1 MFDKIVA
8 YLEKRMEDNA
18 INPDPFER
26 RQVAVASL
34 LIEASRLD
42 GHYDP
47 VEQGTVVRLLKET
60 LNLPADQARTLLSLA
75 EVRQANTYD
84 DWIFS
89 NAVRK
94 GYSMDER
101 KEIVT
106 NLWEV
111 CLIDGQLDRLENM
124 LVDRVA
130 TELGLTVAE
139 TAAAKAAA
147 QAKMKG

>member
-8 YLEKRMEDNA
+8 YLEKRIENNA

-26 RQVAVASL
+26 GQVAVAAL

-47 VEQGTVVRLLKET
+47 VEQGTVVRLLRET
-60 LNLPADQARTLLSLA
+60 LKLPADEARTLLSLA
-75 EVRQANTYD
+75 EIRQANTYD
-84 DWIFS
+84 DWIFT

-94 GYSMDER
+94 GYSLDER
-101 KEIVT
+101 KEIVK

-111 CLIDGQLDRLENM
+111 ALIDGQLDRMENLM
-124 LVDRVA
+124 IDRVA
-130 TELGLTVAE
+130 TELGLTIADTV
-139 TAAAKAAA
+139 AAKAAA
-147 QAKMKG
+147 QAKS

>member
-26 RQVAVASL
+26 RQVAVACL

-42 GHYDP
+42 GHYDA
-47 VEQGTVVRLLKET
+47 VEQGTVVRLIKDMLK
-60 LNLPADQARTLLSLA
+60 LPPEQARTLASLA
-75 EVRQANTYD
+75 QVRQANTYD
-84 DWIFS
+84 DWIFT

-101 KEIVT
+101 KEIVR

-111 CLIDGQLDRLENM
+111 ALIDGQLDRMENEM
-124 LVDRVA
+124 IDRVA

-139 TAAAKAAA
+139 TAAAKKAA
-147 QAKMKG
+147 QAKTQS

>member
-8 YLEKRMEDNA
+8 YLEKRMENNA

-26 RQVAVASL
+26 RQVAVACL

-47 VEQGTVVRLLKET
+47 VEQGTVIRLLKET
-60 LNLPADQARTLLSLA
+60 LKLPPEQARTLLSLA

-84 DWIFS
+84 NWIFT

-94 GYSMDER
+94 GYGMDER
-101 KEIVT
+101 KEIVKD
-106 NLWEV
+106 LWEV
-111 CLIDGQLDRLENM
+111 ALIDGQLDRMEN
-124 LVDRVA
+124 LLIDRVA
-130 TELGLTVAE
+130 TELGLTIAD
-139 TAAAKAAA
+139 TAAAKKAA
-147 QAKMKG
+147 QEKSNG

>member
-8 YLEKRMEDNA
+8 YLEKRIENNA

-26 RQVAVASL
+26 GQVAVAAL

-47 VEQGTVVRLLKET
+47 VEQGTVVRLLRET
-60 LNLPADQARTLLSLA
+60 LKLPAEEARTLLSLA
-75 EVRQANTYD
+75 EIRQANTYD
-84 DWIFS
+84 DWIFT

-94 GYSMDER
+94 GYSLDER
-101 KEIVT
+101 KEIVK

-111 CLIDGQLDRLENM
+111 ALIDGQLDRMENLM
-124 LVDRVA
+124 IDRVA
-130 TELGLTVAE
+130 TELGLTIAD

-147 QAKMKG
+147 QAKS

>member
-8 YLEKRMEDNA
+8 YLEKRIEDNA
-18 INPDPFER
+18 IKADPFER
-26 RQVAVASL
+26 GQVAVAAL

-47 VEQGTVVRLLKET
+47 VEQGTVVRLLRET
-60 LNLPADQARTLLSLA
+60 LKLPADEARTLLSLA
-75 EVRQANTYD
+75 EIRQANTYD
-84 DWIFS
+84 DWIFT

-94 GYSMDER
+94 GYSLEER
-101 KEIVT
+101 KEIVK

-111 CLIDGQLDRLENM
+111 ALIDGQLDRMENLM
-124 LVDRVA
+124 IDRVA
-130 TELGLTVAE
+130 TELGLTIAD

-147 QAKMKG
+147 QAKS

>member
-8 YLEKRMEDNA
+8 YLEKRVENNA
-18 INPDPFER
+18 IKADPFER
-26 RQVAVASL
+26 GQVAVAAL

-47 VEQGTVVRLLKET
+47 VEQGTVVRLLRET
-60 LNLPADQARTLLSLA
+60 LKLPADEARTLLSLA
-75 EVRQANTYD
+75 EIRQANTYD
-84 DWIFS
+84 DWIFT

-94 GYSMDER
+94 GYSLEER
-101 KEIVT
+101 KEIVK

-111 CLIDGQLDRLENM
+111 ALIDGQLDRMENLM
-124 LVDRVA
+124 IDRVA
-130 TELGLTVAE
+130 TELGLTVAD

-147 QAKMKG
+147 QAKS

>member
-8 YLEKRMEDNA
+8 YLEKRIEENA

-47 VEQGTVVRLLKET
+47 VEQGTVVRLLRET
-60 LNLPADQARTLLSLA
+60 LKLPADQARTLLSLA
-75 EVRQANTYD
+75 EIRQANTYD
-84 DWIFS
+84 DWIFT

-94 GYSMDER
+94 GYSLDER
-101 KEIVT
+101 KEIVK

-111 CLIDGQLDRLENM
+111 ALIDRMENLM
-124 LVDRVA
+124 IDRVA
-130 TELGLTVAE
+130 TELGLTVAD
-139 TAAAKAAA
+139 TAAAKTAA
-147 QAKMKG
+147 QAKA

>member
-8 YLEKRMEDNA
+8 YLEKRIENNA

-42 GHYDP
+42 GHFDP
-47 VEQGTVVRLLKET
+47 VEQGTVIRLLKET
-60 LNLPADQARTLLSLA
+60 LKLPADQARTLESLA
-75 EVRQANTYD
+75 EIRQANTYD
-84 DWIFS
+84 DWIFT

-101 KEIVT
+101 KEIVK

-111 CLIDGQLDRLENM
+111 ALIDGQLDRMENLM
-124 LVDRVA
+124 IDRVA
-130 TELGLTVAE
+130 TELGLTIADTLAAK
-139 TAAAKAAA
+139 TAAQTKANS
-147 QAKMKG
+147 

>member
-8 YLEKRMEDNA
+8 YLEKRIENNA

-26 RQVAVASL
+26 GQVAVAAL

-47 VEQGTVVRLLKET
+47 VEQGTVVRLLRET
-60 LNLPADQARTLLSLA
+60 LKLPADEARTLLSLA
-75 EVRQANTYD
+75 EIRQANTYD
-84 DWIFS
+84 DWIFT

-94 GYSMDER
+94 GYSLDER
-101 KEIVT
+101 KEIVK

-111 CLIDGQLDRLENM
+111 ALIDGQLDRMENLM
-124 LVDRVA
+124 IDRVA
-130 TELGLTVAE
+130 TELGLTIAD

-147 QAKMKG
+147 QAKS

>member
-8 YLEKRMEDNA
+8 YLEKRIENNA
-18 INPDPFER
+18 INPDPFQR
-26 RQVAVASL
+26 GQVAVAAL

-47 VEQGTVVRLLKET
+47 VEQGTVVRLLRET
-60 LNLPADQARTLLSLA
+60 LKLPADEARTLLSLA
-75 EVRQANTYD
+75 EIRQANTYD
-84 DWIFS
+84 DWIFT

-94 GYSMDER
+94 GYSLEER
-101 KEIVT
+101 KEIVK

-111 CLIDGQLDRLENM
+111 ALIDGQLDRMENLM
-124 LVDRVA
+124 IDRVA
-130 TELGLTVAE
+130 TELGLTIAD

-147 QAKMKG
+147 QAKS

>member
-1 MFDKIVA
+1 MFDKVIA
-8 YLEKRMEDNA
+8 YLEKRIEDNA

-47 VEQGTVVRLLKET
+47 VEQGTVTRLLRET
-60 LNLPADQARTLLSLA
+60 LKLPAEQARTLLELA
-75 EVRQANTYD
+75 EIRQANTYD
-84 DWIFS
+84 DWIFT
-89 NAVRK
+89 NAIRK

-101 KEIVT
+101 KEIVK

-111 CLIDGQLDRLENM
+111 ALIDGHLDRMENLM
-124 LVDRVA
+124 IDRVA
-130 TELGLTVAE
+130 TELGLTIADTE
-139 TAAAKAAA
+139 AAKASA
-147 QAKMKG
+147 QAKVG